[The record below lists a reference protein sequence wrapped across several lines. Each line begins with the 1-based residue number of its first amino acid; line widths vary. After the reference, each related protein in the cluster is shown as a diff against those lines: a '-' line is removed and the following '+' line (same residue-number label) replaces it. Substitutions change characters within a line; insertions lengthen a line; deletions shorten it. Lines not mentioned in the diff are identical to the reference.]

1 MTDESESFD
10 FGHSDDEHARV
21 HDEPDQ
27 SDYETITVEVPLG
40 VLYQRM
46 YLELDQA
53 TELEVEKIVAA
64 NLQGTAEDVL
74 HDMRQQVRHG

>member
-1 MTDESESFD
+1 
-10 FGHSDDEHARV
+10 
-21 HDEPDQ
+21 
-27 SDYETITVEVPLG
+27 
-40 VLYQRM
+40 M